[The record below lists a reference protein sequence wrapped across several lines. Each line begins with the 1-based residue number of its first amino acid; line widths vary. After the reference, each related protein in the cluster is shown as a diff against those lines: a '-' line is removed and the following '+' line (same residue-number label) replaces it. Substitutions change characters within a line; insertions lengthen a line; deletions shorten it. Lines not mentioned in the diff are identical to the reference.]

1 MNNIN
6 LIEQPYAIDDIYYH
20 NDYNIIITNLNVLT
34 ISKLDKYNNKII
46 KSNLLNREK
55 KRNFEKNNENNNE
68 NNKIIEFNNLNKR
81 QKIK

>member
-55 KRNFEKNNENNNE
+55 KRNFENNNE

>member
-6 LIEQPYAIDDIYYH
+6 LIEQPYAIDGIYYY
-20 NDYNIIITNLNVLT
+20 NDYNIIVSNLNVLT

-46 KSNLLNREK
+46 KSNLFNREK
-55 KRNFEKNNENNNE
+55 KRNFEKNNENN
-68 NNKIIEFNNLNKR
+68 KIIEFNHLNKR